1 MWHHT
6 LERRQFLKTSLQG
19 AAVGLASSN
28 LILPAQG
35 FASEAPNRRDFSS
48 ELPKMVIALNV
59 KTFGTLV
66 PQGLAALLA
75 QYPHLSLPVEA
86 SKPLPPAQAQ
96 ARFGSFPGAA
106 GLIKL
111 QTDSAVAKIQAHL
124 FRPRLVKL
132 YREGRA
138 YPVRADGSFYEI
150 RYWSYRVE
158 ASVLSGSPE
167 ELWFAVR
174 GGYLSPASLRGD
186 ALLVH
191 EFIPQAHSVSATEGH
206 KGSSGHGSHASS
218 MEDSI
223 RRRQAWIY
231 QSGSRRVRRAPDLA
245 YDAVSDGSEGMITAD
260 QVDGFNGAMDRY
272 DWVDLGEAERLI
284 AYNMLEG
291 SKARGSADD
300 LLGRGSLK
308 GSAFRLERHRVHE
321 VEARL
326 RPGQRHIYARRTFL
340 IDVATQTIVMEE
352 AFDTRGGLWRVALH
366 GLAFNEVLGCA
377 QTRVSVYHDLLSG
390 GYFVTGLDP
399 ESGPVFETH
408 RTARWIDFQPDALR
422 RQGR

>member
-1 MWHHT
+1 MRHHA
-6 LERRQFLKTSLQG
+6 LERRHFLNTSVQC
-19 AAVGLASSN
+19 AAVGLAASS
-28 LILPAQG
+28 LVLPTQG
-35 FASEAPNRRDFSS
+35 FASELTKGPDATS
-48 ELPKMVIALNV
+48 ELPKEVNASNL
-59 KTFGTLV
+59 KAFGALV
-66 PQGLAALLA
+66 PQGLAALLT
-75 QYPHLSLPVEA
+75 QYPHLSFPVRA
-86 SKPLPPAQAQ
+86 SKALPSAHAQ
-96 ARFGSFPGAA
+96 ARLGSFPGAA
-106 GLIKL
+106 ALIQS
-111 QTDSAVAKIQAHL
+111 QTHSAVAKMQAHL
-124 FRPRLVKL
+124 FRPRLANL

-150 RYWSYRVE
+150 RYWSHRVE
-158 ASVLSGSPE
+158 ASALPNSPNG
-167 ELWFAVR
+167 LWFAVR
-174 GGYLSPASLRGD
+174 GGYLAPTSLRGD

-191 EFIPQAHSVSATEGH
+191 EYIPQAQSAGDAAGH
-206 KGSSGHGSHASS
+206 APNVDD
-218 MEDSI
+218 DS

-272 DWVDLGEAERLI
+272 DWMDLGETERLI

-291 SKARGSADD
+291 TQARRPAND

-308 GSAFRLERHRVHE
+308 GSAFHLERHRVHE

-326 RPGQRHIYARRTFL
+326 RPGQRHIYARRKFL
-340 IDVATQTIVMEE
+340 MDVATQTIVMEE

-399 ESGPVFETH
+399 ESGPVFDTQ
-408 RTARWIDFQPDALR
+408 RPARWIDFQPDALR